1 MSITYKQFQI
11 DPNLRC
17 YRLFDMDKY
26 GKVGMFPSTEFKSV
40 DEIKARIDKYWKEA
54 EEYEARR
61 TVDLR
66 KSFEILMADTDESD
80 EAREMEA
87 EAFEDK
93 VNDYWER
100 ETWEGGV

>member
-1 MSITYKQFQI
+1 MPSEIYKQFQI

-40 DEIKARIDKYWKEA
+40 DEIKERIDLYWQQA
-54 EEYEARR
+54 EEYEAKR

-87 EAFEDK
+87 EEFEER

-100 ETWEGGV
+100 ENEL

>member
-1 MSITYKQFQI
+1 MPSEIYKNFEI
-11 DPNLRC
+11 SGLHC

-61 TVDLR
+61 QVDLR
-66 KSFEILMADTDESD
+66 KSFEIMKADIDLHDESQQ
-80 EAREMEA
+80 MEA

-93 VNDYWER
+93 VNEYWER
-100 ETWEGGV
+100 ENEL